1 MVTQRKS
8 TVAGKKRRE
17 ILPKALRKRQLIQ
30 ATMECIADVGLSQV
44 TLSAVTK
51 KAALSQGIANL
62 HFDSKENLLMET
74 LRFVT
79 DEYNSG
85 LQRIFDASGGE
96 SAEIQLRGLV
106 EFQFSRSVTEVTK
119 MAVWFAFYG
128 EAKSRPTYQSICVD
142 MDRKSA
148 QGMKKLI
155 TRVALA
161 YGQEVDAAL
170 IADGYIALIDGLWL
184 NLLLSPRKLNRVRA
198 KRVALC
204 YLSGFFPSLVEG
216 SN

>member
-1 MVTQRKS
+1 VVTQRKS

-85 LQRIFDASGGE
+85 LQQIFDASGGE
-96 SAEIQLRGLV
+96 
-106 EFQFSRSVTEVTK
+106 
-119 MAVWFAFYG
+119 
-128 EAKSRPTYQSICVD
+128 
-142 MDRKSA
+142 
-148 QGMKKLI
+148 
-155 TRVALA
+155 
-161 YGQEVDAAL
+161 
-170 IADGYIALIDGLWL
+170 
-184 NLLLSPRKLNRVRA
+184 
-198 KRVALC
+198 
-204 YLSGFFPSLVEG
+204 
-216 SN
+216 